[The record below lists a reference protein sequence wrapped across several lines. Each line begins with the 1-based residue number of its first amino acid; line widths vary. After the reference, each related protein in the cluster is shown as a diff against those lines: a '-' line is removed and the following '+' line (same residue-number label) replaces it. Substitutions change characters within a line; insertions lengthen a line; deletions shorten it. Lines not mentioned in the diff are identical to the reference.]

1 MPPPSPF
8 VVGRIVY
15 VTVPDPQGRNAKQ
28 RPCVIVRRQPE
39 DVPDAALAVVALTS
53 TVDEI
58 PPADRVDI
66 PYPRAQLNGDPHPMT
81 GLVCECAAACHWQTV
96 VRESQVENVAGRV
109 PTYLLDRILARVLE
123 LVAERAA
130 KNAAGA
136 DELPPA

>member
-1 MPPPSPF
+1 
-8 VVGRIVY
+8 
-15 VTVPDPQGRNAKQ
+15 
-28 RPCVIVRRQPE
+28 
-39 DVPDAALAVVALTS
+39 
-53 TVDEI
+53 
-58 PPADRVDI
+58 
-66 PYPRAQLNGDPHPMT
+66 MT